1 MQLSLVIPVFNEE
14 GSLDELFSRL
24 EETLQGTG
32 RKYEYIFIDDGSTD
46 DSLVIL
52 TRLHQ
57 ASARVNVF
65 SFRRNYGKSAA
76 LSVGFKAAQGDIV
89 ITMDADLQDDPLEI
103 PNLIQAIEGGLDLVS
118 GWKQERHD
126 PISKT
131 LPSKLFNSVTARMSR
146 IKLHDFNCGLKA
158 YRREVVKTLSIYG
171 EMHRFIPVLAG
182 WEGFKIGEIPVR
194 HFERKHGQSKY
205 GAERLLNGFFD
216 LVTVMFITRRA
227 LSPLHFFGRISFI
240 LFVVGAIPQV
250 YFFIQWLGGTGLR
263 VRPIM
268 LLGFVFI
275 IVALQIA
282 SIGLLAELITSQ
294 SGRGASYE
302 LKERLIGTAGPP
314 ASENE
319 EK

>member
-1 MQLSLVIPVFNEE
+1 M
-14 GSLDELFSRL
+14 
-24 EETLQGTG
+24 
-32 RKYEYIFIDDGSTD
+32 
-46 DSLVIL
+46 
-52 TRLHQ
+52 
-57 ASARVNVF
+57 
-65 SFRRNYGKSAA
+65 
-76 LSVGFKAAQGDIV
+76 
-89 ITMDADLQDDPLEI
+89 
-103 PNLIQAIEGGLDLVS
+103 
-118 GWKQERHD
+118 
-126 PISKT
+126 
-131 LPSKLFNSVTARMSR
+131 
-146 IKLHDFNCGLKA
+146 
-158 YRREVVKTLSIYG
+158 KTLSIYG

-182 WEGFKIGEIPVR
+182 WDGFKIGEIPVR

-205 GAERLLNGFFD
+205 GVERLLNGFFD

-227 LSPLHFFGRISFI
+227 LSPLHFFGRISFV
-240 LFVVGAIPQV
+240 LFVVGVIPQV

-282 SIGLLAELITSQ
+282 SIGLLAELTTSQ
-294 SGRGASYE
+294 NGRGASYE